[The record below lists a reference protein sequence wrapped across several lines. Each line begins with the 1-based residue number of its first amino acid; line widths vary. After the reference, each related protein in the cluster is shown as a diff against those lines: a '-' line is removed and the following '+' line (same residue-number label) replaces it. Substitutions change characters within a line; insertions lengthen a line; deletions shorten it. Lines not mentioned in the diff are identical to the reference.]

1 MAEPMEDDNNILPE
15 YSRRRY
21 LIDKRLSL
29 LTRQKNELEM
39 MLNALREL
47 INDSY
52 IELHEVDSKLNE
64 LRKKQQ

>member
-1 MAEPMEDDNNILPE
+1 MTEPMEDNNNILPE

-29 LTRQKNELEM
+29 LIRQKNELEL
-39 MLNALREL
+39 MLTALREL

-52 IELHEVDSKLNE
+52 NELHDVNYKLNE